1 MVIFKSLALIKAGEN
16 DTMKQMKI
24 SGENGTVRF

>member
-1 MVIFKSLALIKAGEN
+1 MVKFRSLALIKAGEN

-24 SGENGTVRF
+24 SGENGAAHF